1 MKELA
6 LFQAG
11 LIGEVYSNRNV
22 PVVCFVVIFLV
33 RKKQKK

>member
-22 PVVCFVVIFLV
+22 PDKCGLFCSNLPS
-33 RKKQKK
+33 